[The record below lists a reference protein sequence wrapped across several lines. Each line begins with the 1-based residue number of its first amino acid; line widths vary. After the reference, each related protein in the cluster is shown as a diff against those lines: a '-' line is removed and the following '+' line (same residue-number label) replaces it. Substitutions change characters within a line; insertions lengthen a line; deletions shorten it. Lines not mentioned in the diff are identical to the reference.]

1 MEFPKTKDPDKWIKD
16 VALSNEDFMDNKIGN
31 EDLNDF
37 CARLGLPRPKIRFE
51 NGKAVKND

>member
-1 MEFPKTKDPDKWIKD
+1 MEFPITKDPEKWIKD

-37 CARLGLPRPKIRFE
+37 CARLGLPRPKFRFE
-51 NGKAVKND
+51 NGKAIKND